1 MKGNTHMRFSD
12 IKQNPWNYDRKTVLN
27 ALKRYFT
34 VNMPTDTFP
43 ITKKSYPI
51 SLTIE
56 TTEPISVT
64 LKTNVETKGNFT
76 CQLGYIDPKT
86 LEQLYDNHLEGK
98 PSFTDTFLQRLMCQ
112 TTDQNAFLATVEKEL
127 AVDYLKT
134 LTNASSTVLETYF
147 GPYFEDLLTDTTLSS
162 ELHFKYNFKN
172 TRTIV
177 ISGNTQNYIMQDP
190 ETKQWSLNKP
200 FSEKDKVT
208 FKKDCHTILTYLEK
222 QPKILTHTLKLK
234 QPLSETLRPYLE
246 IVETLPTTLY
256 SSNEGRRWIYDNGGY
271 DFDSDDYSDNNR
283 YDIDVP
289 VHIEQLTN
297 DTLTIVFP
305 IQKGQSLLPAKQL
318 IDSQQLFHQ
327 IKKQLKLT
335 LVNNTLGLAMTS
347 RKNTIAA
354 VLNQLESP
362 LVFKENGNS
371 YRLEKGFDDTYYYF
385 YNSDCVITFEKE
397 NDSYT
402 YEATSALLDNDE
414 NILKD
419 LIIDLISKF

>member
-1 MKGNTHMRFSD
+1 MRFSD
-12 IKQNPWNYDRKTVLN
+12 IKQNPWDYDRKMVLN
-27 ALKRYFT
+27 ALNRYFT
-34 VNMPTDTFP
+34 VTMPMDTFP
-43 ITKKSYPI
+43 ITKKNYSI
-51 SLTIE
+51 FLTVE

-64 LKTNVETKGNFT
+64 LETRLETNDNFT
-76 CQLGYIDPKT
+76 CQLGYINPKT

-98 PSFTDTFLQRLMCQ
+98 PSFTDTFLQRLICQ
-112 TTDQNAFLATVEKEL
+112 TTSQDTFLATVEKEL

-134 LTNASSTVLETYF
+134 LTNASSAVLETYF
-147 GPYFEDLLTDTTLSS
+147 GPYFEDLLKDTTLSS
-162 ELHFKYNFKN
+162 ELHFNYNFKN

-177 ISGNTQNYIMQDP
+177 ISGNTQNYLMQDP
-190 ETKQWSLNKP
+190 ETKQWLLDKP
-200 FSEKDKVT
+200 FSKKDERT
-208 FKKDCHTILTYLEK
+208 FKKDIDTINTYLKK
-222 QPKILTHTLKLK
+222 QPKILTRSLKLK
-234 QPLSETLRPYLE
+234 KPLSETLRPYLE
-246 IVETLPTTLY
+246 IIETLPTTLY

-371 YRLEKGFDDTYYYF
+371 YRLEKGFDDTCYYF
-385 YNSDCVITFEKE
+385 YNNDCIITFEKE

-414 NILKD
+414 DILKN
-419 LIIDLISKF
+419 LIHDLISKF

>member
-1 MKGNTHMRFSD
+1 MRFSD
-12 IKQNPWNYDRKTVLN
+12 IKQNPWNYDRKMVLN
-27 ALKRYFT
+27 ALNRYFT
-34 VNMPTDTFP
+34 VTMPMDTFP
-43 ITKKSYPI
+43 ITKKNYSI
-51 SLTIE
+51 FLTVK
-56 TTEPISVT
+56 TTEPIPVT
-64 LKTNVETKGNFT
+64 LKTNFETKGNFT
-76 CQLGYIDPKT
+76 CHLGYIDPKT

-112 TTDQNAFLATVEKEL
+112 TTDQNTFLATVEKEL

-134 LTNASSTVLETYF
+134 LTNASSAVLETYF
-147 GPYFEDLLTDTTLSS
+147 GPYFEDLLTDTNLSS
-162 ELHFKYNFKN
+162 ELHFNYNFKN

-177 ISGNTQNYIMQDP
+177 ISGNTQNYLMQDS
-190 ETKQWSLNKP
+190 ETKQWLLDKP
-200 FSEKDKVT
+200 FSKKDERT
-208 FKKDCHTILTYLEK
+208 FKKDIDTINTYLKK
-222 QPKILTHTLKLK
+222 QPKILTRSLKLK
-234 QPLSETLRPYLE
+234 KPLSETLRPYLE
-246 IVETLPTTLY
+246 IIETLPTTLY
-256 SSNEGRRWIYDNGGY
+256 SSNEGLRWIYDNGGY

-318 IDSQQLFHQ
+318 IDSRQLFHQ

-335 LVNNTLGLAMTS
+335 LVNNTLGLAITS

-371 YRLEKGFDDTYYYF
+371 YRLKKGFDDTYYYF
-385 YNSDCVITFEKE
+385 YNGDCVITFEKE

-414 NILKD
+414 DILKD
-419 LIIDLISKF
+419 LITDLIEKF